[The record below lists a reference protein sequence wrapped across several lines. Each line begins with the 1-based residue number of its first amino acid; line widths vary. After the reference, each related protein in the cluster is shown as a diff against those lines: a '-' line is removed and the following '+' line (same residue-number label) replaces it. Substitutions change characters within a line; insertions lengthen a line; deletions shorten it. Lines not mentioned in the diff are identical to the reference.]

1 MLQQNVCGRVHGH
14 IIKDMSRLRTDSLL
28 PRRAHTAFR
37 SHTGPMEWCFEA
49 FKQPQWHSIYHVK
62 DNLYTSMSLYPC
74 TSRWNVYLKN
84 LQNISKDVMIFVS
97 SRSILY
103 PPSAWSAEPVW
114 FHQAPCLF
122 KWKSPVLTWKIIY
135 SRRTAY
141 QDPKVVG
148 SSTHN
153 AAGSNIFQTL
163 DHISQDRHD
172 ILIYSNLSRVA
183 SAQLKNM
190 RCWVN
195 IELISRWS
203 MMIHRNPCFLS
214 LWGPTNVKTTR
225 QGRRSNSDNG
235 LSWVVSCEPWLWD
248 LRTGSD
254 RLTSQNQG
262 GPMFRFT
269 LW

>member
-1 MLQQNVCGRVHGH
+1 
-14 IIKDMSRLRTDSLL
+14 
-28 PRRAHTAFR
+28 
-37 SHTGPMEWCFEA
+37 
-49 FKQPQWHSIYHVK
+49 
-62 DNLYTSMSLYPC
+62 
-74 TSRWNVYLKN
+74 
-84 LQNISKDVMIFVS
+84 MIFVS

-153 AAGSNIFQTL
+153 AAGSNILWDFTSVWTL

-195 IELISRWS
+195 IEPISR
-203 MMIHRNPCFLS
+203 
-214 LWGPTNVKTTR
+214 
-225 QGRRSNSDNG
+225 
-235 LSWVVSCEPWLWD
+235 
-248 LRTGSD
+248 
-254 RLTSQNQG
+254 
-262 GPMFRFT
+262 
-269 LW
+269 